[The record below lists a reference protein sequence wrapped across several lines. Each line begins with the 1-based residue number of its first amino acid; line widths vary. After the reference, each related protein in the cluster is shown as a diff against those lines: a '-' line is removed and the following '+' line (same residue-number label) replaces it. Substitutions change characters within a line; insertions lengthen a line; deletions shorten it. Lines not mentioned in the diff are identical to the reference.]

1 MSLLTKT
8 ALKISQKLELPNLEI
23 VGLNLELKPQTNS
36 YIYPDYSK
44 GLHAWFLQQIGQF
57 DPNLSQILHDEQE
70 QKAFTL
76 SLLEGKITPY
86 GDKLQI
92 YQEESYNWLITI
104 LSASVINWLKDWL
117 KSMPNLIKL
126 RNITLEIKSL
136 KIELPPTSYLK
147 LREIK
152 PNSKLTL
159 SFLSPT
165 TFRRKGYHFPLPLP
179 QNIFHSYL
187 RRWLNFSG
195 ENIDTET
202 FLNWIEDEVIISRHQ
217 LESLKIVGAK
227 GGSITAFIG
236 AVEYNLTHQGKQNKD
251 FLQLYSILGQFAP
264 YCGTGHKTT
273 FGLGKT
279 RLGWLITEN
288 SQQITSELSLEN
300 QLAERIEVLTNLLL
314 SQQKRTGGERA
325 FKVCQTRATIL
336 ARREIGESLTAIASD
351 LEMPYDTVKSYLK
364 LARRVIKNQTLIEE
378 S

>member
-8 ALKISQKLELPNLEI
+8 ALKIAQQIELKNCELI
-23 VGLNLELKPQTNS
+23 GLNLELKPETNS

-57 DPNLSQILHDEQE
+57 DPKLSQLLHDEQE

-76 SLLEGKITPY
+76 SFLEGKLMPY
-86 GDKLQI
+86 GKQLQI
-92 YQEESYNWLITI
+92 YQQEQYNWLITI

-117 KSMPNLIKL
+117 KSMPNQIKL
-126 RNITLEIKSL
+126 KDITLEIKSL
-136 KIELPPTSYLK
+136 KIALPPTSYLD
-147 LREIK
+147 LTQSRL
-152 PNSKLTL
+152 NSKLTL

-165 TFRRKGYHFPLPLP
+165 TFRRKGHHFPLPLP
-179 QNIFHSYL
+179 QNVFHSYL

-195 ENIDTET
+195 QNIDSES
-202 FLNWIEDEVIISRHQ
+202 FLNWIENEVIISRHQ

-227 GGSITAFIG
+227 GGTITAFLG
-236 AVEYNLTHQGKQNKD
+236 AVEYNLTHQGKQNQN

-279 RLGWLITEN
+279 RLGWLITPN
-288 SQQITSELSLEN
+288 SQQLSSELSLEN
-300 QLAERIEVLTNLLL
+300 QLSERIEILTNLLL

-325 FKVCQTRATIL
+325 LKVCQTKATIL
-336 ARREIGESLTAIASD
+336 ARRERGESLTAIASD
-351 LEMPYDTVKSYLK
+351 LEMPYNTVKSYLK
-364 LARRVIKNQTLIEE
+364 LARRVIRNNPQ
-378 S
+378 